1 MAVTENLQI
10 LGVGIIG
17 AGEVAQAVHL
27 PTLAMLTHLYT
38 IVAICDI
45 SPKAVEHCKT
55 KFKIPFSTTDPYEL
69 ISLSNVDL
77 VFNLTSDQYHAPYAV
92 AALKAGKN
100 VMMEKPL
107 TLSIKSGLEIM
118 EAEKAAGGPRVF
130 VGMMRRYAP
139 SFTQAFKREV
149 SSIPRILYARSRGIM
164 GPNSHFVPQG
174 GCFPVRFN
182 DIPKEVALDFNETLN
197 ALLKESLGENGMTEE
212 RIEFWRFLGSL
223 GSHDLSLMRE
233 VLGNPDSVAGV
244 SVNHPFYSAMF
255 NYRNKSGEPFSC
267 TYETGIDGVPR
278 FDSHLAIYGERK
290 TVTIQY
296 DTPYVKGLPI
306 IVRVDELV
314 NGEAVSREILTTFE
328 DAYTAEMKEMHAC
341 FTEGKE
347 IKTSAEDSMNDL
359 RLWTMMLQ
367 VHERDSELK
376 ATGQK

>member
-1 MAVTENLQI
+1 MTMTENIQI
-10 LGVGIIG
+10 LRVGIIG

-38 IVAICDI
+38 VVAICDI

-77 VFNLTSDQYHAPYAV
+77 IFNLTSDQYHAPYAV

-130 VGMMRRYAP
+130 VGTMRRYAP

-149 SSIPRILYARSRGIM
+149 SSIPRILYARSRGII

-182 DIPKEVALDFNETLN
+182 DIPKEAALDFNETLD

-212 RIEFWRFLGSL
+212 RIEYWRFLGSL

-233 VLGNPDSVAGV
+233 VLGNPESVAAV

-290 TVTIQY
+290 TVIIQY

-306 IVRVDELV
+306 KVKVDELV
-314 NGEAVSREILTTFE
+314 NGEAVSREVLTTFE
-328 DAYTAEMKEMHAC
+328 DAYTVEMQEMHTC

-347 IKTSAEDSMNDL
+347 IKTSVEDSMNDL

-367 VHERDSELK
+367 VHERNSGLNNPGK
-376 ATGQK
+376 K

>member
-77 VFNLTSDQYHAPYAV
+77 VFNLTSDQYHAPYAI

>member
-77 VFNLTSDQYHAPYAV
+77 IFNLTSDQYHAPYAV

-149 SSIPRILYARSRGIM
+149 SSIPRILYARSRGII

-212 RIEFWRFLGSL
+212 RIEYWRFLGSL

-306 IVRVDELV
+306 KVRVDELV

-328 DAYTAEMKEMHAC
+328 DAYTAEMQEMHAC

>member
-1 MAVTENLQI
+1 M
-10 LGVGIIG
+10 
-17 AGEVAQAVHL
+17 
-27 PTLAMLTHLYT
+27 
-38 IVAICDI
+38 
-45 SPKAVEHCKT
+45 
-55 KFKIPFSTTDPYEL
+55 
-69 ISLSNVDL
+69 
-77 VFNLTSDQYHAPYAV
+77 
-92 AALKAGKN
+92 
-100 VMMEKPL
+100 
-107 TLSIKSGLEIM
+107 
-118 EAEKAAGGPRVF
+118 
-130 VGMMRRYAP
+130 
-139 SFTQAFKREV
+139 
-149 SSIPRILYARSRGIM
+149 PRILYARSRGII

-174 GCFPVRFN
+174 GCFPVRFH
-182 DIPKEVALDFNETLN
+182 DIPKEAALDFNETLD

-212 RIEFWRFLGSL
+212 RIEYWRFLGSL

-244 SVNHPFYSAMF
+244 SVNHPFYTAMF

-306 IVRVDELV
+306 KVKVDELV
-314 NGEAVSREILTTFE
+314 NGEAVSREVLTTFE
-328 DAYTAEMKEMHAC
+328 DAYTAEMQEMHAC

-367 VHERDSELK
+367 VHERNSGLNI
-376 ATGQK
+376 TGQK